1 VRANGGPGELRHRDF
16 EGVGLLLDEP
26 VDVIG
31 EARMDA
37 THGLH
42 PSWLQRICNAALAG
56 RPQGLRE
63 SRPSDA
69 TKGAG
74 SPSNGHVRAARPP
87 RLSAEARTNRSAVM
101 PEIPHPDDSHEAV
114 RLGIATKRY
123 TIARGPKGAG
133 IPRRGCRLPREPYRK
148 FKLKKLVVS
157 TAVALT
163 FLAASEDALAAR
175 HEPTLRTPRTELNAA
190 LTCPTGLA
198 KTRREPVLLVH
209 GTGGA
214 GQEAWAGAV
223 NLQATL
229 RNAGLASCYVTLPD
243 YALGDLQVSVEYVVA
258 AIRTVYK
265 RTGRRIAIYGLSQ
278 GALLPRWALTFWP
291 SLRTKV
297 ADAVLVSGTQRG
309 TTWGGSRPSV
319 DALCATGCP
328 LAFIQQTQGSHLLAA
343 INDEPDE
350 TPGNLTWTT
359 VRSLT
364 DETVQPQNGPA
375 PTSALDGA
383 SNIAIQHVCPG
394 REVRHS
400 ATAYDSVAYA
410 ALIHAVRSQRSTTPA
425 RLPHGVCAHRFAPGL
440 DDATVDLFVA
450 ARSTNSI
457 ARALAYEPKVTVE
470 PPVRRYALR
479 TR

>member
-1 VRANGGPGELRHRDF
+1 
-16 EGVGLLLDEP
+16 
-26 VDVIG
+26 
-31 EARMDA
+31 MTA
-37 THGLH
+37 T
-42 PSWLQRICNAALAG
+42 P
-56 RPQGLRE
+56 
-63 SRPSDA
+63 A
-69 TKGAG
+69 T
-74 SPSNGHVRAARPP
+74 
-87 RLSAEARTNRSAVM
+87 
-101 PEIPHPDDSHEAV
+101 PHPDHGDDAV
-114 RLGIATKRY
+114 RRGVATNRY
-123 TIARGPKGAG
+123 TIARAPESAG
-133 IPRRGCRLPREPYRK
+133 IDRPRRRLPREPYRK
-148 FKLKKLVVS
+148 FNLKKLLTS

-190 LTCPTGLA
+190 LTCPAGLA
-198 KTRREPVLLVH
+198 KTKREPVLLVH

-243 YALGDLQVSVEYVVA
+243 YALADLQVSVEYVVA

-278 GALLPRWALTFWP
+278 GALLPRWALAFWP

-297 ADAVLVSGTQRG
+297 ADAVLVSGPQRG
-309 TTWGGSRPSV
+309 TTWGASRPSV

-328 LAFIQQTQGSHLLAA
+328 PAFLQQTQGSHLLAA

-350 TPGNLTWTT
+350 TPGSLRWTT

-364 DETVQPQNGPA
+364 DELVQPQDGPA

-383 SNIAIQHVCPG
+383 SNIAIQQICPG

-425 RLPHGVCAHRFAPGL
+425 RLPDSVCEHRFAPGL
-440 DDATVDLFVA
+440 DDATVDRFVA
-450 ARSTNSI
+450 GRTSNSI
-457 ARALAYEPKVTVE
+457 VRALAYEPKVTAE
-470 PPVRRYALR
+470 PPVRTTFSCDIARRSIPRGGSRCQGRRAEDSDPR
-479 TR
+479 RG